1 MFIESVLALSGV
13 LCLTAIFIFSLYML
27 VVSEYLFLK
36 VMGVTFVILYGTVA
50 YLLVTMGV

>member
-36 VMGVTFVILYGTVA
+36 VMGVTFCILYGTVA
-50 YLLVTMGV
+50 YLLITMGV